1 MDESHALI
9 GNLFGNA
16 NREHQPLTLSL
27 AVQIDELVAS
37 LNLLLDNL
45 EISLQLESPQDL
57 TPGLLLAIL
66 EATLKSRLPIPN
78 RVRQSQSSQAK
89 VETIKIFLGV
99 LGMDVLEMDL
109 SNIDPQRLA
118 EGDWDEVVYVG
129 GLLVTVAQQ
138 QGLLT
143 AEEII
148 DLDPNSSI
156 SQVASESSLFGI
168 TTAKDPDRTIEA
180 PPRIPV
186 EFSKVEIV
194 NRRGGLISEPINSS
208 TRRPAPSSST
218 RSSRL
223 PERES
228 TPPPT
233 SPQIARKSPYM
244 THRTPQSS
252 FVSQSSM
259 ECSVCSCAGDLDH
272 TSSTIHCVC
281 HSEAGY
287 DSGIESIVSE
297 EDTEKT
303 IRYSRR
309 QKEVYNTKPRY
320 STEERYKHITAREYQ
335 PRLSNEF
342 PNRAR
347 LLSSSARV
355 AAPTSLNAFTEEEV
369 MLREAVRR
377 FAKEEVE
384 PKVREMDENEMMD
397 PSVIQGLFDQ
407 GLMGIETSSEH
418 GGSEASFTSAV
429 IAIEELAR
437 IDPSVS
443 VLCDVH
449 NTLVNTIFRKW
460 ITNSYEAE
468 IFLIFANVDPSKG
481 YKGIT
486 CFVATKDM
494 GVQIAKKEQKLGIR
508 ASSTCTLSFD
518 DLRIPEE
525 NIIGGLGKGYKV
537 AIEILNEGRI
547 GIAAQMLGLAQGAF
561 DKAVP
566 YTYERKQFG
575 QPVGTF
581 QGMAHQIA
589 EAAIQIEA
597 ARLLTYNAA
606 RLKEEGH
613 IFTKEAAMAKYYAS
627 VVAQKVSGS
636 AIEWAGG
643 VGFTR
648 ETGIEKF
655 WRDSK
660 IGAIYEGTS
669 NIQLNTIAK
678 FIQKEYS
685 ST

>member
-1 MDESHALI
+1 MQ
-9 GNLFGNA
+9 G
-16 NREHQPLTLSL
+16 SL
-27 AVQIDELVAS
+27 ARRI
-37 LNLLLDNL
+37 
-45 EISLQLESPQDL
+45 ITRTRCTSLQ
-57 TPGLLLAIL
+57 
-66 EATLKSRLPIPN
+66 
-78 RVRQSQSSQAK
+78 
-89 VETIKIFLGV
+89 
-99 LGMDVLEMDL
+99 
-109 SNIDPQRLA
+109 
-118 EGDWDEVVYVG
+118 
-129 GLLVTVAQQ
+129 
-138 QGLLT
+138 
-143 AEEII
+143 
-148 DLDPNSSI
+148 
-156 SQVASESSLFGI
+156 
-168 TTAKDPDRTIEA
+168 
-180 PPRIPV
+180 
-186 EFSKVEIV
+186 
-194 NRRGGLISEPINSS
+194 
-208 TRRPAPSSST
+208 PS
-218 RSSRL
+218 
-223 PERES
+223 
-228 TPPPT
+228 
-233 SPQIARKSPYM
+233 
-244 THRTPQSS
+244 
-252 FVSQSSM
+252 
-259 ECSVCSCAGDLDH
+259 
-272 TSSTIHCVC
+272 
-281 HSEAGY
+281 
-287 DSGIESIVSE
+287 
-297 EDTEKT
+297 
-303 IRYSRR
+303 
-309 QKEVYNTKPRY
+309 
-320 STEERYKHITAREYQ
+320 
-335 PRLSNEF
+335 
-342 PNRAR
+342 RAR

-355 AAPTSLNAFTEEEV
+355 AAPTSLHTFTEEEQ

-397 PSVIQGLFDQ
+397 PSVITGLFDQ
-407 GLMGIETSSEH
+407 GLMGIETSSEY
-418 GGSEASFTSAV
+418 GGSEASFTSAI

-449 NTLVNTIFRKW
+449 NTLVNTIFRKYGTEEQRNRFLPLLSQNKVGSFCLSEPASGSDAFALQTRAVKDGSDW
-460 ITNSYEAE
+460 VINGSKIYEAE

-486 CFVATKDM
+486 CFAATKDM
-494 GVQIAKKEQKLGIR
+494 GIQIAKKEQKLGIR
-508 ASSTCTLSFD
+508 ASSTCTLNFD
-518 DLRIPEE
+518 DLRVPEE

-613 IFTKEAAMAKYYAS
+613 VFTKEAAMAKYYAS

-648 ETGIEKF
+648 ETGIEKY

-678 FIQKEYS
+678 FVQKEYS
-685 ST
+685 TT